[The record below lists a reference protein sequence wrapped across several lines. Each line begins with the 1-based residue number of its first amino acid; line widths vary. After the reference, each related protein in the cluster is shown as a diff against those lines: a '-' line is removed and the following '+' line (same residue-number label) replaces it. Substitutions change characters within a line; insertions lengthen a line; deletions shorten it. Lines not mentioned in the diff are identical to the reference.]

1 MFTPK
6 LLKQWL
12 LLITARIVLS
22 LFSQRSYIHPDEFF
36 QGVEIIS
43 GDLFNCSDKIYR
55 AWEFEL
61 KNDQEPIR
69 NIVIPYLFYG
79 IPLYILK
86 VLSNLG
92 SIKDY
97 TLSPT
102 SMTDSNILTVQANT
116 LIYYPRLFMTMYS
129 LTIDLCLLK
138 ISCLCEFDESSVLL
152 LFSSS
157 YVTIV
162 YLTRTFSNSIE
173 TILFSILVYLVIKSI
188 KTQKILNE
196 RFLIESVDGATKSV
210 ISSNSNEFQ
219 VNKLSP
225 KAKNS
230 SFKRLKYFGI
240 FKWNYL
246 SEWIG
251 VCLCLGVFN
260 RPTFL
265 IFAFIPILFWI
276 QTGLNSCTLRQ
287 FLLYSFKRTLSIG
300 KFFIPLSFLFSFIDT
315 LYFYKI
321 KSLDESLYLLKSL
334 KFILTPYNFFLYNSN
349 NEKLKE
355 HGEHSIF
362 QHFVNCFLLFGFNF
376 LILIIIKIH
385 FFYQFLFLSQENSFK
400 NRKNSNLKEKCLCLM
415 KKLMFFYKKVIDN
428 LFCFFS
434 LSFLVPLII
443 FSLVSHKE
451 PRFLIPLV
459 IPMCLL
465 SSHVIFGKSSS
476 ISLRHLWYTFNFVL
490 LIVFG
495 YLHQGGVLASLSYV
509 QKMFTNVSSVDQ
521 NYHVIYYHTYM
532 PPRHLIQ
539 APFKTQLINNNRY
552 KLELVKNGKKI
563 VEPIREIHDLMSSS
577 TKKSLEQLIIKLKSE
592 NLKNLGIFL
601 VAPSILKKELL
612 INDHD
617 NIRNTNESILSYNLI
632 HDFKFHISFEHLL
645 DHFNYLR
652 CKFEENVALSK
663 ESRVKFSIFINKCRN
678 MGFIDR
684 FMNSFS
690 LSLFQIVG

>member
-1 MFTPK
+1 MFPPK

-61 KNDQEPIR
+61 KNDQQPIR

-102 SMTDSNILTVQANT
+102 SLTESNLLTVQANT
-116 LIYYPRLFMTMYS
+116 LIYYPRLFMTIYS
-129 LTIDLCLLK
+129 FIIDLCLLK

-157 YVTIV
+157 YVTVV

-173 TILFSILVYLVIKSI
+173 TILFSILIYLVIKSI
-188 KTQKILNE
+188 KTQKVLNE
-196 RFLIESVDGATKSV
+196 RFLIESIDGATKNV
-210 ISSNSNEFQ
+210 ISSNFNEFQ

-265 IFAFIPILFWI
+265 IFSFIPILFWI
-276 QTGLNSCTLRQ
+276 LSGLYSCNFRQ
-287 FLLYSFKRTLSIG
+287 FLFYSFKRTLSIG
-300 KFFIPLSFLFSFIDT
+300 KYFVPLSFLFSFIDT
-315 LYFYKI
+315 LYFYRI
-321 KSLDESLYLLKSL
+321 SSLEESLYFLKSL
-334 KFILTPYNFFLYNSN
+334 KFIITPYNFFLYNSN
-349 NEKLKE
+349 NQNLKE

-362 QHFVNCFLLFGFNF
+362 QHLINCFLLFGFNF
-376 LILIIIKIH
+376 FVLIIIKVH
-385 FFYQFLFLSQENSFK
+385 FFYQFLFLNQERSPI
-400 NRKNSNLKEKCLCLM
+400 NRKNSFLKEKFLYFIQ
-415 KKLMFFYKKVIDN
+415 KLIFFYQKMTDN
-428 LFCFFS
+428 LFCFFA
-434 LSFLVPLII
+434 LSFVVPLMI

-465 SSHVIFGKSSS
+465 TSHVIFGKSSNNY
-476 ISLRHLWYTFNFVL
+476 LRYLWYTFNLFL
-490 LIVFG
+490 FIVFG
-495 YLHQGGVLASLSYV
+495 YLHQGGVLASLSHV
-509 QKMFTNVSSVDQ
+509 QKMFTHVSNIDQ
-521 NYHVIYYHTYM
+521 NYHIIYYHTYM

-539 APFKTQLINNNRY
+539 APFKVQLINNNRY
-552 KLELVKNGKKI
+552 KLELAKNGKKI
-563 VEPIREIHDLMSSS
+563 VQPIREIHDLMSSS
-577 TKKSLEQLIIKLKSE
+577 TKKTLEQLITKLKSE
-592 NLKNLGIFL
+592 NQINLGIFV
-601 VAPSILKKELL
+601 VAPSILKKELF
-612 INDHD
+612 INDNE
-617 NIRNTNESILSYNLI
+617 NIRKTNKSLLSYNLV
-632 HDFKFHISFEHLL
+632 HDFRFHVSFEHLL
-645 DHFNYLR
+645 YHFNYLR
-652 CKFEENVALSK
+652 CKFEDNVTLSK
-663 ESRVKFSIFINKCRN
+663 ESRVKLSIYINKCRK
-678 MGFIDR
+678 MGIIDR

-690 LSLFQIVG
+690 LSLFQIID